1 LTVVILSPHTDD
13 AIFSLGQHLTTLDS
27 DVPLVIASV
36 FAGIPEDD
44 AGHRKHKRLRAEHE
58 LACEIIGASEWNGE
72 YLDDVYQPRPSVT
85 EVRDWI
91 VKAVTELDATVVYI
105 PLGIHH
111 PDHVAV
117 TVAATRTPQ
126 IAPTIRLYADL
137 PYHTDYPGLAAVRL
151 AQAEETLGPLKPLT
165 LTGDRDW
172 KLDAVHAYQSQIDM
186 SVIGRVMV
194 DEHVWEL
201 A

>member
-1 LTVVILSPHTDD
+1 VTVVVLSPHTDD

-36 FAGIPEDD
+36 FAGIPEDN
-44 AGHRKHKRLRAEHE
+44 AGHKKHKRLRAEHE
-58 LACEIIGASEWNGE
+58 LACEIIGASEWNGD
-72 YLDDVYQPRPSVT
+72 YLDDVYQPRPTVT
-85 EVRDWI
+85 EIRDWI
-91 VKAVTELDATVVYI
+91 VKACTELDATTVYI

-111 PDHVAV
+111 PDHVTV

-165 LTGDRDW
+165 LSGDRDW
-172 KLDAVHAYQSQIDM
+172 KLDAIHAYQSQIDM

>member
-1 LTVVILSPHTDD
+1 
-13 AIFSLGQHLTTLDS
+13 
-27 DVPLVIASV
+27 
-36 FAGIPEDD
+36 
-44 AGHRKHKRLRAEHE
+44 
-58 LACEIIGASEWNGE
+58 
-72 YLDDVYQPRPSVT
+72 
-85 EVRDWI
+85 
-91 VKAVTELDATVVYI
+91 VYI

-111 PDHVAV
+111 PDHVTV

-151 AQAEETLGPLKPLT
+151 AQAEETLGPLKPLE
-165 LTGDRDW
+165 LAGDRDW
-172 KLDAVHAYQSQIDM
+172 KLDAIHAYQSQIDM
-186 SVIGRVMV
+186 SVIKRVMV

>member
-1 LTVVILSPHTDD
+1 VGDTPRSPRQAIPGTVTLTIVILSPHTDD

-58 LACEIIGASEWNGE
+58 LACEIIGAAEWNGD
-72 YLDDVYQPRPSVT
+72 YLDDVYQPRPTVT
-85 EVRDWI
+85 EIRDWI
-91 VKAVTELDATVVYI
+91 VKACTELDATTVYI

-111 PDHVAV
+111 PDHVSRHSRS
-117 TVAATRTPQ
+117 TRTPQ

-137 PYHTDYPGLAAVRL
+137 PYHTDYPGLSRCAARTSRRNTRPT
-151 AQAEETLGPLKPLT
+151 QTT
-165 LTGDRDW
+165 HTG
-172 KLDAVHAYQSQIDM
+172 
-186 SVIGRVMV
+186 G
-194 DEHVWEL
+194 
-201 A
+201 